1 MENKLIQRG
10 FIRKKLYAL
19 LHENG
24 LVVKGELHKKIKAIF
39 VEYGEVV
46 TTEAQVQMSKNQL
59 PKQRGFKFTGT
70 VKPKE
75 VDVAHKT
82 PFAKPVMK
90 HNPPLMPPPSIPK
103 KQIETPEQLA
113 KEPVSET
120 PARPPVGFNPPPIGD
135 DEETNIE

>member
-24 LVVKGELHKKIKAIF
+24 LVVQGELHKKIKALF
-39 VEYGEVV
+39 TEYGEVV

-82 PFAKPVMK
+82 PFAK
-90 HNPPLMPPPSIPK
+90 

-113 KEPVSET
+113 KEPVLKT
-120 PARPPVGFNPPPIGD
+120 PARPPSGFNPPPIDD